1 MNKTININLA
11 NTFFHIDEDA
21 YNKLQRYLE
30 AIKRSLANSQ
40 GKEEIIADIE
50 ARIAELFTE
59 KLQHDRQV
67 ITHKEVDE
75 IITVMGQPEDYMVDE
90 EIFDDQPKQ
99 HYKSPKTK
107 HLYRD
112 LDDKYISGVSS
123 GLGHYLGIDAV
134 WIRLLW
140 ILMAFLS
147 GGTFIFAYILFWIL
161 VPEAV
166 TTSQKLAMKGEPVNI
181 SNIEKKIKE
190 GFDDVASKVK
200 NADYSKVKSSSKT
213 FFDTLG
219 DIIILLLKVL
229 GKFIGI
235 ILLIVAA
242 TVLVSLFIGLF
253 TAGTIDILDQDYG
266 WQEYINIFT
275 DTPIWLI
282 SLFMFF
288 AVGVPFFFL
297 FYLGLKI
304 LVSNLKSI
312 GMIAKFAL
320 LGIWI
325 LSIIGLIV
333 LGVRA
338 GMQRA
343 YNGYVSEEK
352 ELYVSPTDTLTITMN
367 QNDNYENIHNRNGFE
382 MIVDDNGDRRLIS
395 KTVHFNI
402 KKAEDSVTH
411 IKIDKRAKGSSY
423 DKAKANATAINYT
436 YKLNKNTLSLDNHS
450 VSDLKNKFKDQQ
462 IDIDVFIP
470 TGQIIKLDETT
481 KYRIGY
487 RTENDKGFYR
497 TNLVEHYW
505 KMGENGILTCMDCI
519 DDENE
524 GDDENEDNRINIDE
538 NGIDINIKDTTNGD
552 QFKMKI
558 DEKGVEIKT
567 N

>member
-140 ILMAFLS
+140 ILLAFLS
-147 GGTFIFAYILFWIL
+147 GGTFIFGYILFWIL

-190 GFDDVASKVK
+190 GFDDVADKVK

-213 FFDTLG
+213 FFDTVG
-219 DIIILLLKVL
+219 DIIILLLKVF

-253 TAGTIDILDQDYG
+253 TAGSIEIMG
-266 WQEYINIFT
+266 PPFAWQQYFNIFT
-275 DTPIWLI
+275 DIPIWLLSI
-282 SLFMFF
+282 FIFF
-288 AVGVPFFFL
+288 AIGVPFFFL

-320 LGIWI
+320 LGVWI

-333 LGVRA
+333 LGIRT

-343 YNGYVSEEK
+343 YNGYVSEKK
-352 ELYVSPTDTLTITMN
+352 ELYILPADTLTITMN
-367 QNDNYENIHNRNGFE
+367 VKDDYDAIFNTNGID
-382 MIVDDNGDRRLIS
+382 MIVDDNGDRKLIS
-395 KTVHFNI
+395 KTVNFNI
-402 KKAEDSVTH
+402 KKAEDSVSH

-423 DKAKANATAINYT
+423 DEAKTNASAINYT
-436 YKLNKNTLSLDNHS
+436 YKLNKNILSLNNHS
-450 VSDLKNKFKDQQ
+450 VSDIKNKFKDQQ

-470 TGQIIKLDETT
+470 VGQIIQLDETT
-481 KYRIGY
+481 KYKIGY
-487 RTENDKGFYR
+487 RTENDMGFYR
-497 TNLVEHYW
+497 SNLVEHYW
-505 KMGENGILTCMDCI
+505 KMGENGILECLDCDD
-519 DDENE
+519 DDETE
-524 GDDENEDNRINIDE
+524 YENEENKINIDE

-552 QFKMKI
+552 EFKMKI
-558 DEKGVEIKT
+558 DEKGVQIKT
-567 N
+567 K

>member
-99 HYKSPKTK
+99 QYKSPKTK

-140 ILMAFLS
+140 ILLTFLS

-190 GFDDVASKVK
+190 GFDDVADKVK

-219 DIIILLLKVL
+219 DIIILLLKVF

-242 TVLVSLFIGLF
+242 TVLVCLFIGLF
-253 TAGTIDILDQDYG
+253 TAGSIEIMG
-266 WQEYINIFT
+266 PPFAWQQYFNIFT
-275 DTPIWLI
+275 DTPIWLLSI
-282 SLFMFF
+282 FIFF

-325 LSIIGLIV
+325 LSIIGLIA
-333 LGVRA
+333 LGVRV

-343 YNGYVSEEK
+343 YNGYVSEKE
-352 ELYVSPTDTLTITMN
+352 ELYVSPADTLTISMN
-367 QNDNYENIHNRNGFE
+367 EKDNYDAILNTNGFY
-382 MIVDDNGDRRLIS
+382 MIVDDNGGRKLIS
-395 KTVHFNI
+395 KTVNFNI
-402 KKAEDSVTH
+402 KKAEDSLTH

-423 DKAKANATAINYT
+423 DEARANATAINYN
-436 YKLNKNTLSLDNHS
+436 YQLNNNKLNLDDHS
-450 VSDLKNKFKDQQ
+450 VSDIKNKFKDQQ

-470 TGQIIKLDETT
+470 VGQVIRLDETT
-481 KYRIGY
+481 KYKIGY

-505 KMGENGILTCMDCI
+505 KMGEDGILICMDCE
-519 DDENE
+519 DDENQ
-524 GDDENEDNRINIDE
+524 DEDKNNKINIDE

-558 DEKGVEIKT
+558 DEKGVEINTK
-567 N
+567 

>member
-40 GKEEIIADIE
+40 GKDEIIADIE

-99 HYKSPKTK
+99 HYKSTKTK

-134 WIRLLW
+134 WVRLLW
-140 ILMAFLS
+140 ILLAFLS

-190 GFDDVASKVK
+190 GFDDVADKVK

-219 DIIILLLKVL
+219 DIIILLLKVF

-242 TVLVSLFIGLF
+242 TVLVSLVIGLF
-253 TAGTIDILDQDYG
+253 TAGSIEIMG
-266 WQEYINIFT
+266 PPFEWQQYFNLFT
-275 DTPIWLI
+275 DIPIWLLSI
-282 SLFMFF
+282 LIFF

-304 LVSNLKSI
+304 LVTNLKSI

-333 LGVRA
+333 LGVRT

-343 YNGYVSEEK
+343 YNGYVSEKK
-352 ELYVSPTDTLTITMN
+352 ELYIAPADTLTITMN
-367 QNDNYENIHNRNGFE
+367 EKDNYDAILNTHGFD
-382 MIVDDNGDRRLIS
+382 MVVDDNGDRRLVS
-395 KTVHFNI
+395 KNVNFNI
-402 KKAEDSVTH
+402 KKAEDSISH

-423 DKAKANATAINYT
+423 DDAKANATAINYS
-436 YKLNKNTLSLDNHS
+436 YKLNKNKLSLDNHS
-450 VSDLKNKFKDQQ
+450 VSDIKNKFKDQQ
-462 IDIDVFIP
+462 IDIDIFIP
-470 TGQIIKLDETT
+470 AGQIIQLDETT
-481 KYRIGY
+481 KYKIGY
-487 RTENDKGFYR
+487 GTENDQGFYR
-497 TNLVEHYW
+497 SNLIEHYW
-505 KMGENGILTCMDCI
+505 KMGKDGVLECMDCE
-519 DDENE
+519 DDESE
-524 GDDENEDNRINIDE
+524 DENEDNRINIDE

-552 QFKMKI
+552 EFKMKI

-567 N
+567 K